1 MCHDSTFLDAQ
12 MIQKNKWL
20 YVQKVTEGFILFPF
34 FRYFGP
40 KASSYSFGEGG
51 KKNKKKIISFT
62 VPWKFL
68 GGDKITNTQSLKNPH
83 RYVVH
88 QLPQQQRSYEFALP
102 LPLIE
107 GYMHSWFGSFGF
119 QNLPQIF
126 ILQKSIQTRE

>member
-1 MCHDSTFLDAQ
+1 

-34 FRYFGP
+34 FRFFDP

-68 GGDKITNTQSLKNPH
+68 GGDKITNT
-83 RYVVH
+83 
-88 QLPQQQRSYEFALP
+88 
-102 LPLIE
+102 
-107 GYMHSWFGSFGF
+107 
-119 QNLPQIF
+119 
-126 ILQKSIQTRE
+126 